1 VALRFGGEIILS
13 RMLTLFSYAHPGKP
27 GASLQGPGKKNGNL
41 PIMTANSP
49 LRRIALGLTMFA
61 AALSATT
68 ASAQGDLLVAPTRV
82 VLNGGGTAEVVLSNI
97 GSQPATYRIG
107 IELRRMETDGNFA
120 DVNDAEANATEKA
133 AVEMLRY
140 APKRI
145 TLLPG
150 QPQSIRLSAR
160 PAPELPDGEYRVHM
174 SFRAVPPALSPE
186 AAQEQAASGQLSIRL
201 TPIYGITIP
210 VFIRKGRLEAG
221 ATIANPRLIRT
232 ATNTFLELD
241 MRRTGQRSVY
251 GEILGKRGS
260 EQLFQVK
267 GIAVY
272 PEISGRSVRIPLT
285 AEQLAKLNGPI
296 RIEYREMPENGG
308 QLIAEV
314 TSAIN

>member
-1 VALRFGGEIILS
+1 MAR
-13 RMLTLFSYAHPGKP
+13 
-27 GASLQGPGKKNGNL
+27 
-41 PIMTANSP
+41 
-49 LRRIALGLTMFA
+49 
-61 AALSATT
+61 
-68 ASAQGDLLVAPTRV
+68 LVAPTRV
-82 VLNGGGTAEVVLSNI
+82 VLNGGGNAEVVLSNI

-107 IELRRMETDGNFA
+107 VELRRMEADGNFA
-120 DVNDAEANATEKA
+120 DVTEAEANATEKA
-133 AVEMLRY
+133 ALEMLRY
-140 APKRI
+140 APRRI

-186 AAQEQAASGQLSIRL
+186 AAQEQAAAGQLSIRL

-221 ATIANPRLIRT
+221 ATITNPRLVRT
-232 ATNTFLELD
+232 ATNTVLELD

-260 EQLFQVK
+260 EQVFQIK
-267 GIAVY
+267 GIAIY
-272 PEISGRSVRIPLT
+272 PEVEGRTVKIPLT
-285 AEQLAKLNGPI
+285 ADQLGKLKGPV

-314 TSAIN
+314 TSAVQ

>member
-1 VALRFGGEIILS
+1 MIF
-13 RMLTLFSYAHPGKP
+13 TN
-27 GASLQGPGKKNGNL
+27 SLNRL
-41 PIMTANSP
+41 
-49 LRRIALGLTMFA
+49 ALGLGTIA
-61 AALSATT
+61 AATVATP
-68 ASAQGDLLVAPTRV
+68 AAAQGDLLVAPTRV
-82 VLNGGGTAEVVLSNI
+82 VLNGGGNAEVVLSNI

-107 IELRRMETDGNFA
+107 VELRRMEADGNFA
-120 DVNDAEANATEKA
+120 DVTEAEANATEKA
-133 AVEMLRY
+133 ALEMLRY
-140 APKRI
+140 APRRI

-186 AAQEQAASGQLSIRL
+186 AAQEQAAAGQLSIRL

-221 ATIANPRLIRT
+221 ATITNPRLVRT
-232 ATNTFLELD
+232 ATNTVLELD
-241 MRRTGQRSVY
+241 MRRTGQRSVF

-260 EQLFQVK
+260 EQVFQIK
-267 GIAVY
+267 GIAIY
-272 PEISGRSVRIPLT
+272 PEVEGRTVKIPLT
-285 AEQLAKLNGPI
+285 ADQLGKLKGPV

-314 TSAIN
+314 TSAIQ

>member
-1 VALRFGGEIILS
+1 MTF
-13 RMLTLFSYAHPGKP
+13 TN
-27 GASLQGPGKKNGNL
+27 SLNRL
-41 PIMTANSP
+41 
-49 LRRIALGLTMFA
+49 ALGLGTLA
-61 AALSATT
+61 AATVATP
-68 ASAQGDLLVAPTRV
+68 AAAQGDLLVAPTRV
-82 VLNGGGTAEVVLSNI
+82 VLNGGGNAEVVLSNI

-107 IELRRMETDGNFA
+107 VELRRMEADGNFA
-120 DVNDAEANATEKA
+120 DVTEAEANATEKA
-133 AVEMLRY
+133 ALEMLRY
-140 APKRI
+140 APRRI

-186 AAQEQAASGQLSIRL
+186 AAQEQAAAGQLSIRL

-221 ATIANPRLIRT
+221 ATITNPRLVRT
-232 ATNTFLELD
+232 ATNTVLELD
-241 MRRTGQRSVY
+241 MRRTGQRSVF

-260 EQLFQVK
+260 EQVFQIK
-267 GIAVY
+267 GIAIY
-272 PEISGRSVRIPLT
+272 PEVEGRTVKIPLS
-285 AEQLAKLNGPI
+285 ADQLGKLKGPV

-314 TSAIN
+314 TSAIQ

>member
-1 VALRFGGEIILS
+1 MTF
-13 RMLTLFSYAHPGKP
+13 TN
-27 GASLQGPGKKNGNL
+27 SLNRL
-41 PIMTANSP
+41 
-49 LRRIALGLTMFA
+49 ALGLGTIVA
-61 AALSATT
+61 AAVAAP

-82 VLNGGGTAEVVLSNI
+82 VLNGGGNAEVVLSNI

-107 IELRRMETDGNFA
+107 VELRRMEADGNFA
-120 DVNDAEANATEKA
+120 DVTEAEANATEKA
-133 AVEMLRY
+133 ALEMLRY
-140 APKRI
+140 APRRI

-186 AAQEQAASGQLSIRL
+186 AAQEQAAAGQLSIRL
-201 TPIYGITIP
+201 TPVYGITIP

-221 ATIANPRLIRT
+221 ATIANPRLVRT
-232 ATNTFLELD
+232 ATNTVLELD
-241 MRRTGQRSVY
+241 MRRTGQRSVF

-260 EQLFQVK
+260 EQVFQIK
-267 GIAVY
+267 GIAIY
-272 PEISGRSVRIPLT
+272 PEVEGRTVKIPLS
-285 AEQLAKLNGPI
+285 ADQLGKLKGPV

-314 TSAIN
+314 TSAIQ